1 MLRRHLVSNTSIFE
15 DSEAKAGGWFGPVVC
30 TLVEVEASDGTVG
43 IGTAGIFHG
52 GAKSL
57 IDMYYADL
65 LINEDPRRHEY
76 LWQRMYRTTARFA
89 RCGSAMSAIS
99 ALDIACWD
107 LHGKIEGKPVY
118 ELIGGRCRNAVPCYA
133 SRLYALEDLDQLREE
148 ARAFKQGGFERMKQ
162 RFGFGPA
169 QGTSGML
176 RNVELVKTVRDAV
189 GDCVELAAD
198 AYMGW
203 DVGYSIEMAKLLRD
217 YNISWIEEPLMPHEV
232 EGYEELK
239 RRCPWQ
245 RWSCGEHVYGK
256 WDFKNLIDWRAVD
269 LLQPDA
275 NRAGGITEVLK
286 ICTLAEAACLPV
298 IPHSNELHNLHV
310 VFSRSANVCPMI
322 EYFPPLE
329 PDTGNELFW
338 KLFEGHPRA
347 SRGELQLEPQPGLGI
362 VPRDDVISSLTVL

>member
-1 MLRRHLVSNTSIFE
+1 
-15 DSEAKAGGWFGPVVC
+15 
-30 TLVEVEASDGTVG
+30 
-43 IGTAGIFHG
+43 
-52 GAKSL
+52 
-57 IDMYYADL
+57 
-65 LINEDPRRHEY
+65 
-76 LWQRMYRTTARFA
+76 
-89 RCGSAMSAIS
+89 
-99 ALDIACWD
+99 
-107 LHGKIEGKPVY
+107 
-118 ELIGGRCRNAVPCYA
+118 
-133 SRLYALEDLDQLREE
+133 
-148 ARAFKQGGFERMKQ
+148 
-162 RFGFGPA
+162 
-169 QGTSGML
+169 
-176 RNVELVKTVRDAV
+176 
-189 GDCVELAAD
+189 
-198 AYMGW
+198 MGW

-256 WDFKNLIDWRAVD
+256 WDFKNLIDRRAVD